1 MKPITD
7 DVVHALIRGV
17 AAREKTKPASRT
29 TAEIID
35 FSANRPSVAP
45 PRLAV
50 RPTVSGV
57 FCYVARLR
65 ST

>member
-1 MKPITD
+1 
-7 DVVHALIRGV
+7 V

-35 FSANRPSVAP
+35 FSANRPSVSP